1 MTSQMMAFL
10 TNILVIWSFL
20 TGQAGDIGLRH
31 DKGPKMIHK
40 ICLLNNPNR

>member
-20 TGQAGDIGLRH
+20 TGQAGDIGIMSRQRTQNDSQNLFA
-31 DKGPKMIHK
+31 K
-40 ICLLNNPNR
+40 